1 MDNSGAQPALC
12 PGSASSTGR
21 TSTTADTTTAT
32 NPNTC
37 SRTQR
42 QICDMW
48 TVQICPTIGGAFEL
62 NIHPKE
68 NVDGLKRSISKKLKI
83 PKEKISLLHR
93 ESILREGRL
102 CEHGV
107 CDGSTLKL
115 LPNVE
120 SGLMSQ
126 KAENTVMQAL
136 ENLSE
141 GQVHE
146 FLTGK
151 SPLTLAMRL
160 GDHMMFVQLQLSTN
174 SPGYRRASSS
184 NYRCSKNKT
193 MPPPTVAASS
203 SSSTTSSLSSSQRSQ
218 SSQKQTRPTVPVT
231 PAAGHLGMM
240 RPPSEAA
247 VAPVMT
253 AVPAPVPSPPP
264 ASPAPSTSSSPSA
277 SPIEDM
283 MRGARDSLSPV
294 SCSDSSSDTSDS
306 ELPVLDSA
314 ALAQAKRNLQ
324 QKLKEISQL
333 RGAQQKEQEPEP
345 GAIIES
351 MQHLG
356 HGVYS
361 GTFSGAL
368 NPALQDRDGKPK
380 RSISTIIHILN
391 DLLGASPQ
399 YRAHLHASRRRRL
412 AAASA
417 AAAAAQ
423 GSTTEAGGR
432 LSQENEATRG
442 KMEQI
447 QMRLEERRQRRKA
460 RRQARASP
468 YSSVWPSGVQ
478 PGSNMATRDL
488 HQLQQQQQQQQP
500 MEMDA
505 NLETTDVGD
514 GVSSYDL
521 SQQEP
526 ETKLK
531 NETVVA

>member
-1 MDNSGAQPALC
+1 
-12 PGSASSTGR
+12 
-21 TSTTADTTTAT
+21 
-32 NPNTC
+32 
-37 SRTQR
+37 
-42 QICDMW
+42 MW
-48 TVQICPTIGGAFEL
+48 TLRICPTIGGAFEL
-62 NIHPKE
+62 RIHSKE
-68 NVDGLKRSISKKLKI
+68 TVDGLKRSISKKLKI

-102 CEHGV
+102 SDHGV
-107 CDGSTLKL
+107 CEGSCLKL
-115 LPNVE
+115 LPSVE

-126 KAENTVMQAL
+126 KTENTVMQAL

-174 SPGYRRASSS
+174 APGYKRASNHS
-184 NYRCSKNKT
+184 NYRCSKRPSN
-193 MPPPTVAASS
+193 V
-203 SSSTTSSLSSSQRSQ
+203 SSLSNSVPGQ
-218 SSQKQTRPTVPVT
+218 SLAHAQAQAAAAAQASAQARTPSLARFAVPPGVTTSATAPTTSTAATSGAGPRTARPN
-231 PAAGHLGMM
+231 
-240 RPPSEAA
+240 EAA
-247 VAPVMT
+247 IAPVVNNAM
-253 AVPAPVPSPPP
+253 PGPLPSPL
-264 ASPAPSTSSSPSA
+264 AATPAPSVEEM
-277 SPIEDM
+277 I
-283 MRGARDSLSPV
+283 RGARDSPV
-294 SCSDSSSDTSDS
+294 TNTTPSTSTNSSRHSSTSSEGSETSDT

-314 ALAQAKRNLQ
+314 ALAQAKRNLS

-333 RGAQQKEQEPEP
+333 RGAANQQAQEPTCANKET

-399 YRAHLHASRRRRL
+399 YRAHLHASRKRRL
-412 AAASA
+412 DA
-417 AAAAAQ
+417 AAAAAAAAA
-423 GSTTEAGGR
+423 SSEESGR
-432 LSQENEATRG
+432 LREENQATRG

-447 QMRLEERRQRRKA
+447 QMRLEERRQKRRA
-460 RRQARASP
+460 RRQARSSP
-468 YSSVWPSGVQ
+468 YDSPWSNEFGDKCPSS
-478 PGSNMATRDL
+478 L
-488 HQLQQQQQQQQP
+488 LQQQQQAQQQ
-500 MEMDA
+500 MEVDA
-505 NLETTDVGD
+505 NLEAADVAD
-514 GVSSYDL
+514 GVTYDL

-526 ETKLK
+526 EPKLK
-531 NETVVA
+531 NETIVA